1 MIEHNIFSK
10 DANREIGKADAQM
23 RQYPYFENS
32 GSWCRELL
40 LERQNVPAV
49 MDVLKL
55 GMEYAD
61 LVGVERDL
69 VPLVYISRMLPD
81 AVNRLKRLG
90 FSDLVIEDSFRDLE
104 IWMEVYRTY
113 HNGRCGLERVEWV
126 LRSVAGLVYRLGDFQ
141 FEKVTYEFP
150 YHIYKNQRTE
160 EYRALTVPGLRVDQD
175 GYLAGTN
182 GRPCHCWR
190 ETELSIEPGKAT
202 GNGVNLNMGT
212 IDMERSVSLNFR
224 EWKLVLAPGM
234 KALALH
240 IPAGAD
246 LSERTLKESLAM
258 AKTCFRK
265 ESVLNQSL
273 VLCDSWLLDPHL
285 TQLLPEE
292 GKICSFMKKF
302 YKLPVME
309 TVPQIYERVMG
320 FDFKQEEMES
330 YHAVTSLQKN
340 LQKYVLGGGEV
351 FTTAG
356 FLVNSF
362 D

>member
-1 MIEHNIFSK
+1 
-10 DANREIGKADAQM
+10 M
-23 RQYPYFENS
+23 RRYPYFENQ
-32 GSWCRELL
+32 GRWCRELL
-40 LERQNVPAV
+40 LDRQ
-49 MDVLKL
+49 DVLAALEALKL
-55 GMEYAD
+55 GMEYAQ
-61 LVGVERDL
+61 LVGVERDM
-69 VPLVYISRMLPD
+69 VPLVYIARMLPES
-81 AVNRLKRLG
+81 VERLKRLG
-90 FSDLVIEDSFRDLE
+90 FSGQVMEDSFRDLE
-104 IWMEVYRTY
+104 LWTEVYRKY

-126 LRSVAGLVYRLGDFQ
+126 LRSVAGLVYRLGNFQ

-150 YHIYKNQRTE
+150 YHIYENLSTG
-160 EYRALTVPGLRVDQD
+160 EYRALAVPGLQVDQD

-182 GRPCHCWR
+182 GRPCCRRR
-190 ETELSIEPGKAT
+190 ETALSFESGNVT
-202 GNGVNLNMGT
+202 GCAADLVRGV
-212 IDMERSVSLNFR
+212 IDMGRSVSLDLR

-246 LSERTLKESLAM
+246 LSEEKLWESLFM
-258 AKTCFRK
+258 AKAYFGNEQALAR
-265 ESVLNQSL
+265 SL

-285 TQLLPEE
+285 TSLLPEE

-320 FDFKQEEMES
+320 FDFRLEEMES
-330 YHAVTSLQKN
+330 YHPVTSLQKN

-356 FLVNSF
+356 FLGQLS